1 MRKLEVGRR
10 ERLIDTEQRSL
21 SVTLDL
27 KNLPR
32 KTRNYFKEV
41 SEVENL
47 ATVSVLG
54 F

>member
-1 MRKLEVGRR
+1 MGRR
-10 ERLIDTEQRSL
+10 EGLTDTAQRSL

-27 KNLPR
+27 KYLPR

-41 SEVENL
+41 SEAQNL
-47 ATVSVLG
+47 ANVSVLG